1 MGTPNFFGVTTV
13 KQETEDGSSDGDKD
27 VFGSKHPIF
36 SVEHEAN
43 FCAISAGISK
53 DCTANSNH
61 LQQEFTT
68 DGDKGSYENDV
79 SEEGCG
85 IPCMPDLIST
95 CLKQEMKVDCQD
107 NELPSNIYVITENDM
122 VKQEICRT
130 GETSFENAAYEEALL
145 LSSHLGDH
153 QRNPSGGNPFD
164 CVTCTSSS
172 NLSEHHISH
181 KEEKLFKCDI
191 CKKKFRQKTQLSNH
205 QRTHTGEQPFQCN
218 ICEKRFTS
226 NLSLYQHQ
234 GTHTGEKP
242 FKCDIC
248 EKVFRHITH
257 LSNHQRTHTGEK
269 PFKCD
274 ICKKNFRQKATL
286 SNHQRTHTK
295 EKPFKCDICEK
306 HFTLSSSL
314 SKHQRTHSGER
325 PFECD
330 ICEKNFSHKTSL
342 SNHQRI
348 HTGEKPFKCHI
359 CGKRFTS
366 SSTLYY
372 HQRTYSGCMRKNI
385 SPKT

>member
-68 DGDKGSYENDV
+68 DGDKDVPIIGSYENDV

-191 CKKKFRQKTQLSNH
+191 FDVNLEAGFVSVYLVTTEVDFGFKFQSALNNSSK
-205 QRTHTGEQPFQCN
+205 
-218 ICEKRFTS
+218 
-226 NLSLYQHQ
+226 
-234 GTHTGEKP
+234 
-242 FKCDIC
+242 
-248 EKVFRHITH
+248 
-257 LSNHQRTHTGEK
+257 
-269 PFKCD
+269 
-274 ICKKNFRQKATL
+274 
-286 SNHQRTHTK
+286 
-295 EKPFKCDICEK
+295 
-306 HFTLSSSL
+306 SSL
-314 SKHQRTHSGER
+314 EKEEILQSCHNFLEVGFGCNNASVNMEEIKGLKALMKVVNPYVVVVDCVCHGLALCASSVFKEIPLEYDEFVHDVDFYIQHSPERTKPYPRVLGHHVY
-325 PFECD
+325 
-330 ICEKNFSHKTSL
+330 EKS
-342 SNHQRI
+342 
-348 HTGEKPFKCHI
+348 
-359 CGKRFTS
+359 
-366 SSTLYY
+366 
-372 HQRTYSGCMRKNI
+372 
-385 SPKT
+385 